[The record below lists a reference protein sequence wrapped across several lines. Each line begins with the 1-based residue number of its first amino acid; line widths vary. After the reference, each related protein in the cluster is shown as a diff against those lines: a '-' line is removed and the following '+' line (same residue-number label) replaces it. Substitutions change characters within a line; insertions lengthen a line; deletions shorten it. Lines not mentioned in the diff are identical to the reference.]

1 MEVPVICRN
10 RFYPVFLLIII
21 LSSQGIAL
29 PQGLQPYPKQSS
41 SKSLASK
48 VGSDLLYIFSAPSR
62 LSPQGGLKLLV
73 LTGVT
78 AGFVTILDKN
88 IDDDFI
94 EGDDLY
100 VKPGIGLAKVGD
112 VYDRISSKYVLAGLS
127 ASMLTGGLIFKDQ
140 KLLETTRLMVE
151 SYLISGAIAQ
161 LGKRV
166 FGRARPYTGEG
177 PSKFEPFKFRGARD
191 RRSFPSGHAT
201 SAFSMM
207 TVLAKQYDQWWIKI
221 PAYTVA
227 ISVAMQ
233 RMDSR
238 NHWGADVIVGGAIGY
253 SVGSA
258 LVNRYKQQSNRVS
271 MNPYIFGN
279 RVEIMFIF

>member
-1 MEVPVICRN
+1 MISRN
-10 RFYPVFLLIII
+10 RLVAVI
-21 LSSQGIAL
+21 LFVIVTSWQTTGHA
-29 PQGLQPYPKQSS
+29 QGLQASQNQRSF
-41 SKSLASK
+41 KSLASK
-48 VGSDLLYIFSAPSR
+48 ASSDVLYIFAAPSR
-62 LSPQGGLKLLV
+62 LSSRSGLKLLA

-78 AGFVTILDKN
+78 TGFMTILDQN
-88 IDDDFI
+88 IDDDFS
-94 EGDDLY
+94 EGDFY
-100 VKPGIGLAKVGD
+100 VKPGIGLAKIGD

-127 ASMLTGGLIFKDQ
+127 ASMLTGGLIFKDK

-221 PAYTVA
+221 PAYSVA

-271 MNPYIFGN
+271 MNPYILRN
-279 RVEIMFIF
+279 RVGIMFIF